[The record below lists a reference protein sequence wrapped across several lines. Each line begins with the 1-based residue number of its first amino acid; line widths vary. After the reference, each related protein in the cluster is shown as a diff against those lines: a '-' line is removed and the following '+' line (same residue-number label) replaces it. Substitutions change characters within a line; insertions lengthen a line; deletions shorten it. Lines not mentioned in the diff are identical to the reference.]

1 MLVNIDPLAVIDPKA
16 TIDESVIIGPYSVI
30 GSNVTIGARTV
41 IGPHVVINGPTTIGT
56 DNQIFQ
62 FSSLGEIPQDK
73 KFHDEQSRL
82 EIGNGNTIREFVTIN
97 RGTDHGGS
105 LTSIGNN
112 NWLMAYIHIAHDCI
126 VANDVVFSNN
136 ATLAGHV
143 TVGNGVI
150 LGGFTLVHQFCA
162 IGNNVF
168 TAMGSSIS
176 KDVPPYLMVSGTPA
190 HPHGINSEGLKR
202 LDLSSDIIKN
212 IKRVYKYLYRSKL
225 SFDDAKKEIEK
236 ISESCEE
243 VKIMYEFLKNSKRSI
258 LR

>member
-1 MLVNIDPLAVIDPKA
+1 VSIDRLAVIDPKA
-16 TIDESVIIGPYSVI
+16 NIGESVTIGPFSVI
-30 GSNVTIGARTV
+30 GPNVTIGENSW
-41 IGPHVVINGPTTIGT
+41 IGPHVVINGPTTIGAE
-56 DNQIFQ
+56 NKIFQ
-62 FSSLGEIPQDK
+62 FTSIGEIPQDK
-73 KFHDEQSRL
+73 KFHSEESRL
-82 EIGNGNTIREFVTIN
+82 EIGDGNTIREFVTIN
-97 RGTDHGGS
+97 RGTDHGGGI
-105 LTSIGNN
+105 TKVGNN

-126 VANDVVFSNN
+126 VGNNVVFSNN

-143 TVGNGVI
+143 TVGDGVI

-202 LDLSSDIIKN
+202 LGLSSEVIKN
-212 IKRVYKYLYRSKL
+212 IKMVYKHLYRSGL
-225 SFDDAKKEIEK
+225 SFDDAKNEIEK
-236 ISESCEE
+236 IVDSCDE
-243 VKIMYEFLKNSKRSI
+243 VKIMHEFLRNSKRSI

>member
-1 MLVNIDPLAVIDPKA
+1 MSIDRLAVIDSKA
-16 TIDESVIIGPYSVI
+16 NIDESVTIGPFSVI
-30 GSNVTIGARTV
+30 GPNVTIGANSW
-41 IGPHVVINGPTTIGT
+41 IGPHVVINGPTTIGK

-62 FSSLGEIPQDK
+62 FASIGEIPQDK
-73 KFHDEQSRL
+73 KFHSDESRL
-82 EIGNGNTIREFVTIN
+82 EIGDGNTIREFVTIN
-97 RGTDHGGS
+97 RGTEHGGGV
-105 LTSIGNN
+105 TKIGNN

-126 VANDVVFSNN
+126 VGNDVVFSNN

-143 TVGNGVI
+143 TVGDGVI

-176 KDVPPYLMVSGTPA
+176 KDVPPYMMVSGAPA
-190 HPHGINSEGLKR
+190 HPHGVNSEGLKR
-202 LDLSSDIIKN
+202 LGLSSDVIKN
-212 IKRVYKYLYRSKL
+212 IKTVYKHLYREGL

-236 ISESCEE
+236 IAESCDE
-243 VKIMYEFLKNSKRSI
+243 VKIMRDFLQGSKRSI

>member
-1 MLVNIDPLAVIDPKA
+1 MSIDRLAVIDPKA
-16 TIDESVIIGPYSVI
+16 NIDESATIGPYSVI
-30 GSNVTIGARTV
+30 GPNVSIGANTW
-41 IGPHVVINGPTTIGT
+41 IGPHVVINGPTTIGA

-62 FSSLGEIPQDK
+62 FSSIGEIPQDK
-73 KFHDEQSRL
+73 KFHNEQSSL
-82 EIGNGNTIREFVTIN
+82 EIGDGNTIREFVTIN
-97 RGTDHGGS
+97 RGTQHGGGI
-105 LTSIGNN
+105 TKIGNN

-126 VANDVVFSNN
+126 IGNNVVFSNN

-143 TVGNGVI
+143 TVGDGVI

-190 HPHGINSEGLKR
+190 HPCGINSEGLKR
-202 LDLSSDIIKN
+202 LNLSADVIKN
-212 IKRVYKYLYRSKL
+212 IKNVYKHLYRTGL
-225 SFDDAKKEIEK
+225 SFDDAKKEIAK
-236 ISESCEE
+236 IADSCDE
-243 VKIMYEFLKNSKRSI
+243 VKTMHEFLQNSKRSI